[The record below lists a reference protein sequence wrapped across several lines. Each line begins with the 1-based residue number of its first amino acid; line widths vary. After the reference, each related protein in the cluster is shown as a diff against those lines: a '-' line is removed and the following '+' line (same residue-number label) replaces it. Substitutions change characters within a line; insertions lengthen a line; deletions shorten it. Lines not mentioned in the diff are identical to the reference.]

1 MTIFAKSIDM
11 NIEEKWKPVVGY
23 EGLYEVS
30 SLGRVRSLSRSIQG
44 HKGYYVIPSRILKGF
59 YAYGY
64 RYVEL
69 RKGGKLKSYR
79 VHRLVA
85 EAFLPNPN
93 KYPIINHKN
102 EIRDDNRVDNIEWCT
117 HKYNSNYGNIKS
129 KQKQSSHCRPIIQ
142 LTKEGIFVAKY
153 QSIADASKATK
164 IEHTNIIQCAKG
176 KLLKCRDGKL
186 RIRRYAGG
194 FIWKY
199 EE

>member
-11 NIEEKWKPVVGY
+11 NMEEKWKPVVGY
-23 EGLYEVS
+23 EELYEVS
-30 SLGRVRSLSRSIQG
+30 SLGRIRSLSRSIQG
-44 HKGYYVIPSRILKGF
+44 NKGEYVIPSRILKGH
-59 YAYGY
+59 YCYGY

-69 RKGGKLKSYR
+69 RKGGEHKAYR

-102 EIRDDNRVDNIEWCT
+102 EIRDDNRVDNLEWCT

-129 KQKQSSHCRPIIQ
+129 KQKLSSHRRPIIQ

-153 QSIADASKATK
+153 ESISDASKATK
-164 IEHTNIIQCAKG
+164 IEHNNIIQCAKG
-176 KLLKCRDGKL
+176 KPLKCRDGKL

-194 FIWKY
+194 FIWRY

>member
-11 NIEEKWKPVVGY
+11 NMEEKWKPVVGY

-69 RKGGKLKSYR
+69 HKGGKHKAYR
-79 VHRLVA
+79 VHRIVA

-129 KQKQSSHCRPIIQ
+129 KLKQSSHRIPIIQ
-142 LTKEGIFVAKY
+142 LTKEGTFVAKY
-153 QSIADASKATK
+153 QSITDASKATK

-176 KLLKCRDGKL
+176 RPLKCRDGKL

>member
-1 MTIFAKSIDM
+1 M
-11 NIEEKWKPVVGY
+11 EEKWKPVVGY

-30 SLGRVRSLSRSIQG
+30 SLGRIRSLSRSIQG
-44 HKGYYVIPSRILKGF
+44 NKGEYVIPSRILKGH
-59 YAYGY
+59 YCYGY

-69 RKGGKLKSYR
+69 RKGGKPKLYR

-102 EIRDDNRVDNIEWCT
+102 EIKDDNRVDNLEWCT
-117 HKYNSNYGNIKS
+117 YKYNSNYGNIKS
-129 KQKQSSHCRPIIQ
+129 KLKQSSHCRPIIQ

-153 QSIADASKATK
+153 ESIVDASKVTK

-176 KLLKCRDGKL
+176 RPLKCCDGKL

-194 FIWKY
+194 FIWRY